1 MRKLSVLD
9 YLNETG
15 LLETIAYCGRCD
27 YIPNTIEGLL
37 ATLEDLELNYWSY
50 AEEDKDEIKNPKE
63 TVLVEDFL
71 HDKRYF
77 ELYETVVW

>member
-15 LLETIAYCGRCD
+15 LLETMAYCGACD
-27 YIPNTIEGLL
+27 TIPNTIEGLL
-37 ATLEDLELNYWSY
+37 DTLDDLELNYWSY
-50 AEEDKDEIKNPKE
+50 AVEDADEIKSPNM

-71 HDKRYF
+71 HNKRYF
-77 ELYETVVW
+77 ELYETVVG